1 MFSTSAVDKQT
12 FIELAQIASCN
23 VLMLTHDGYYKQLDG
38 LAMGS
43 PPAPMLANGW
53 MSQFDSDIKGEAKLY
68 FRYMDDIFRDIV
80 KSQSDQK
87 LDEINALHDSLTFTR
102 EREKNGSLSML
113 DMSINNKQGQLSSTW
128 YYKPSDTGLILNYH
142 ALAPKRYKRAVV
154 AGFVHRIYH
163 ESLDR

>member
-1 MFSTSAVDKQT
+1 MSTILGNKFVKEFRPDLQ
-12 FIELAQIASCN
+12 
-23 VLMLTHDGYYKQLDG
+23 
-38 LAMGS
+38 
-43 PPAPMLANGW
+43 
-53 MSQFDSDIKGEAKLY
+53 GEAKLY

-87 LDEINALHDSLTFTR
+87 LDEINALHDSLIFTR

-142 ALAPKRYKRAVV
+142 ALAPKRYKRAIV
-154 AGFVHRIYH
+154 AGFVHIIYRAYSTCVVYIILCQH
-163 ESLDR
+163 CKACYVGKQVGIYKVHLSRAGPVEAPGTHDRM